1 MFYCMY
7 YRRGPHI
14 YNKTYN
20 KIPRGGVQYNDERE
34 KHGANQLVKLILH

>member
-1 MFYCMY
+1 MFYRMF

-20 KIPRGGVQYNDERE
+20 KIPRGGVQYMMGGENT
-34 KHGANQLVKLILH
+34 A

>member
-1 MFYCMY
+1 MFYCMFY
-7 YRRGPHI
+7 CRGPHI

-34 KHGANQLVKLILH
+34 NTNLLS